1 MRSAKT
7 PLYFSYQYNGF
18 SVRPSNCYTVEIA
31 NIKKKGNKSK
41 CMTEIKTCPATEI
54 DLIVQND
61 NHGFDQN
68 PSLEPPMMHDV
79 LVDGQPAKA
88 GVGSFGAY
96 STRIVLVFDPPHPK
110 WGNEFST
117 KYFIFNDKEPGVVK
131 WGHEGKTFNIE
142 KIVKP

>member
-1 MRSAKT
+1 M
-7 PLYFSYQYNGF
+7 
-18 SVRPSNCYTVEIA
+18 EIT

-41 CMTEIKTCPATEI
+41 CMTEIKTCPVTEI

-68 PSLEPPMMHDV
+68 PSLEPPIMHDV
-79 LVDGQPAKA
+79 LVDGRAAKA

-96 STRIVLVFDPPHPK
+96 STRIVLVFDPPHPE

-117 KYFIFNDKEPGVVK
+117 KYFIFDDKEPGVVK
-131 WGHEGKTFNIE
+131 WGHEGKSFHIE
-142 KIVKP
+142 KIVSL